1 MSAHLLTGVR
11 PYGEDAADILLVDG
25 AIAAVGP
32 DAAERKPPRH
42 NSSHLSKSRMPS
54 SP

>member
-32 DAAERKPPRH
+32 DAASPEEEPTPEHHKPRPQW
-42 NSSHLSKSRMPS
+42 
-54 SP
+54 

>member
-32 DAAERKPPRH
+32 RPRSPP
-42 NSSHLSKSRMPS
+42 PT
-54 SP
+54 PCATTWTA